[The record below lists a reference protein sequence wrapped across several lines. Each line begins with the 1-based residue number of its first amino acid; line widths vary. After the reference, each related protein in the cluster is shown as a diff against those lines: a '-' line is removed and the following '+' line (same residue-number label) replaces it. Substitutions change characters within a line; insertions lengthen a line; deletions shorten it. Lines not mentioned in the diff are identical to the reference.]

1 MGFGLFGPGIPKSQI
16 WYPNFGPRE
25 PNLVFGYLVAD
36 FFTKPLQGN
45 LFRMMRRIVK
55 TGHIENPVI
64 DILVKIEIDIRL
76 ETSFQSFSVYV
87 FELNGNP
94 ME

>member
-1 MGFGLFGPGIPKSQI
+1 MVVECITF
-16 WYPNFGPRE
+16 
-25 PNLVFGYLVAD
+25 
-36 FFTKPLQGN
+36 
-45 LFRMMRRIVK
+45 K

-64 DILVKIEIDIRL
+64 GILVKIEIDIRL